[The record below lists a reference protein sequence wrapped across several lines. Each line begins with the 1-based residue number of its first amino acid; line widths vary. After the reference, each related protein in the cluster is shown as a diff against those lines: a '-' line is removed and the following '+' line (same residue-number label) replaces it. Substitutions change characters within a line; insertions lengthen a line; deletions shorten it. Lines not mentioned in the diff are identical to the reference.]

1 MKQIFLIISFL
12 ILFCSCDMKNKNFE
26 VSSVDTKF
34 TYLESYSK
42 WGGLSEI
49 INAVKE
55 KRNTRRTILHDV
67 RYIDVDFDINNLT
80 AENIETGS
88 FSATLILDFK
98 SDKKYLY
105 FPLNP
110 FQTESDKLWSPN
122 ELKKVSSRLWIS
134 DLEDYDPNI
143 FKHKPEN
150 IKLQISVFA
159 KNSVGFDSASDNSIV
174 FDENIDL
181 VDWQ

>member
-1 MKQIFLIISFL
+1 MK
-12 ILFCSCDMKNKNFE
+12 KKNFE
-26 VSSVDTKF
+26 VSSVKTKF

-42 WGGLSEI
+42 WGGISEI
-49 INAVKE
+49 INALKE
-55 KRNTRRTILHDV
+55 KRDTRRTILHDV

-80 AENIETGS
+80 PENIETGS

-105 FPLNP
+105 FPVYP
-110 FQTESDKLWSPN
+110 FQTESDELWNPN

-134 DLEDYDPNI
+134 ELKDYNPNI

-159 KNSVGFDSASDNSIV
+159 KNSVGFDSTSNDSII
-174 FDENIDL
+174 FEDNIDL